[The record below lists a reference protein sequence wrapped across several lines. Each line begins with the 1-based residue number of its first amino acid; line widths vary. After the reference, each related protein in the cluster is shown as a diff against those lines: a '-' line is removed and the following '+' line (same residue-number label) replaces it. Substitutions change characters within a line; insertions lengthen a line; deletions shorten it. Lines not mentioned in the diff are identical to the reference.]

1 MHVSWVINFF
11 FEAESWGKTCPSFL
25 IRTYLPVLR
34 NKNPADIVI
43 TKLSMKLLS
52 DIRSAD
58 LENTTPKI

>member
-25 IRTYLPVLR
+25 ITTYTVLR
-34 NKNPADIVI
+34 NKIVDIVI